1 LLNEENLL
9 NETCHEQITE
19 DDVINL
25 NQLRAFYQTAKCQ
38 NVSVAA
44 EHLFVSQPA
53 VTAQIKLFEEACDLK
68 LFKKKGRSLHLTDEG
83 KMLYSY
89 ARKIFE
95 YEKKIEDAVEQ
106 MKELKKGSLKLGSA
120 RTYARYFMPFLL
132 TGFRDAYPQIKI
144 HFAEGS
150 SREMINSLIDLKN
163 EVVIIAKADDN
174 PNIAFIPFSREE
186 LVLILP
192 PNHRLANKGSISFE
206 QFAEEPIIMKD
217 PGSGTRKLVDEMF
230 AQNDRR
236 PNILMETG
244 DAEIIKLMVQHGEGI
259 SFLVKEAVAVELQ
272 EKKLAA
278 VSFQKHP
285 IFLDVSIAY
294 LKNQPLSPS
303 AQAFLKSLEHLGT
316 KKMRF
321 QGMGALMAKMLAAE
335 R

>member
-1 LLNEENLL
+1 
-9 NETCHEQITE
+9 
-19 DDVINL
+19 VINL

-44 EHLFVSQPA
+44 KHLFVSQPA
-53 VTAQIKLFEEACDLK
+53 VTAQIKLFEDNCGLK

-83 KMLYSY
+83 KALFNY

-106 MKELKKGSLKLGSA
+106 MKELEKGSLKLGSA

-150 SREMINSLIDLKN
+150 SREMTNSLIDLKN

-206 QFAEEPIIMKD
+206 QFAQEPIIMKD

-230 AQNDRR
+230 AQNDRT

-272 EKKLAA
+272 EKKLAT
-278 VSFQKHP
+278 VSLKKHSV
-285 IFLDVSIAY
+285 FLDVSIAY

-303 AQAFLKSLEHLGT
+303 AQAFLKSLENLGT

-321 QGMGALMAKMLAAE
+321 QGMGALMAKMLAEE